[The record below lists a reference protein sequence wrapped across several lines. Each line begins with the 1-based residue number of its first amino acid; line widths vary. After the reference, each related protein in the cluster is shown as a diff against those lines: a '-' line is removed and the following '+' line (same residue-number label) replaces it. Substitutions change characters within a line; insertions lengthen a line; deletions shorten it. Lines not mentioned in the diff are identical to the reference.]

1 MSEQLSDLDLH
12 DEELWTLAD
21 GLYSGQLTAEQRAR
35 LEDIIAKD
43 DAAAAFCAAY
53 ANMHAMLR
61 WRFRPIEPDATF
73 SPESHSV
80 DASEQTVSASVAA
93 SQPSRNN
100 RIVPVLFSNA
110 VHSTIGFFS
119 QEVPF
124 SILIAAIITGL
135 GLWFGSLVHVTH
147 HEQLARRVSRQPSTM
162 TQIIDKPNAEYV
174 AHITAI
180 VDVKWKKEGLGIRG
194 QGLDAAEN
202 QELQIPNPRS
212 LVAMGDRFALSAG
225 LVEITYNTGAKVILQ
240 GPATYTVE
248 SRDGGYLS
256 LGKLTATLEKKGD
269 ARDGRK
275 LDSNPQSLIS
285 NSSLSTIHYPLFTIK
300 TPTAT
305 VTDLGTEFGVEV
317 KESGVTSAHVFRGV
331 VEVQPTGKNGRR
343 GQAVRLIENEAV
355 QIDGFD
361 SDEPIARRVVLH
373 ADTFVRSERLIKIAQ
388 QRGNKTTR
396 QRLLEWPV
404 LHKTL
409 VAWVSLDDLD
419 QKGVGIMS
427 LLNMPE
433 WDGIVYGELDP
444 RKWMGGSHGYTRTQK
459 EQSAYPAESTG
470 PSELVQIAIVYD
482 WTTVTIYRNGK
493 LYAAFDAGDR
503 HVYKKDMTLLLGKRH
518 LPMFEGNELPT
529 LAGKVEEARFYDFAM
544 SPETVASLKPGEP
557 SPIPPVG
564 WWTFEDGT
572 ARDSTG
578 HFPVGELH
586 GNAKITNGKLI
597 LDGKDSYLLVPAAMA
612 LPSKPATDSKPPTL
626 VIPTTKEETKVKN

>member
-12 DEELWTLAD
+12 SEELWTLAD

-73 SPESHSV
+73 SPESHSADV
-80 DASEQTVSASVAA
+80 SKQTASVSATA
-93 SQPSRNN
+93 SKPPRND
-100 RIVPVLFSNA
+100 RIVPILFSNA
-110 VHSTIGFFS
+110 VHGTIGFFS

-147 HEQLARRVSRQPSTM
+147 HEQLAGGASRQPSTM
-162 TQIIDKPNAEYV
+162 TQNIDKPNAEYV

-180 VDVKWKKEGLGIRG
+180 VDVKWEKEGLGIRG
-194 QGLDAAEN
+194 QGLDTAEN
-202 QELQIPNPRS
+202 QESQIPNPRS

-225 LVEITYNTGAKVILQ
+225 LVEITYDTGAKVILQ
-240 GPATYTVE
+240 GPVTYTVE

-256 LGKLTATLEKKGD
+256 LGKLTARLEKKVEESG
-269 ARDGRK
+269 
-275 LDSNPQSLIS
+275 
-285 NSSLSTIHYPLFTIK
+285 NSKSPLLLPFAVR
-300 TPTAT
+300 TPTAI

-317 KESGVTSAHVFRGV
+317 TESGVTSAHVFRGV
-331 VEVQPTGKNGRR
+331 VEVQPTGKNGRH

-355 QIDGFD
+355 QVDGFD
-361 SDEPIARRVVLH
+361 SDEPIAQRVALH

-388 QRGNKTTR
+388 QRGSKTTR

-459 EQSAYPAESTG
+459 EQSTYPAETAG
-470 PSELVQIAIVYD
+470 PGELVQITIVYD

-503 HVYKKDMTLLLGKRH
+503 HVYKKDMTLLFGKRH
-518 LPMFEGNELPT
+518 LPMFEGHELPT

-544 SPETVASLKPGEP
+544 SPETVASLKLGEP

-612 LPSKPATDSKPPTL
+612 SPSKPAADSKPHTL
-626 VIPTTKEETKVKN
+626 VIPTTKEKPRSRIRTHR